1 MSADA
6 LELVFTGSAVLGT
19 ALLLLSSLGGGIHV
33 RFHLPLRVPHVRV
46 PFLRMT
52 RTDDA
57 TATPVLLGF
66 LAMFGIGGLFGVVAF
81 GLGPLGRIAI
91 ALAFG
96 ALGAAVG
103 FAIFAALRRAEGR
116 EPTALRDLVGRKAR
130 VTVSIGQRGRGTIAL
145 TYDGAV
151 QTLPATST
159 TPIARGHEVE
169 IVAVRGMAVAVRSL
183 PPPEDRHAVSAQKE
197 GI

>member
-19 ALLLLSSLGGGIHV
+19 ALLLLSGLGGGMHV
-33 RFHLPLRVPHVRV
+33 RLHLPLRVPHVRV

-66 LAMFGIGGLFGVVAF
+66 LAMFGIGGLFGAVAF

-91 ALAFG
+91 ALIFG